1 MNEVQVKGMR
11 AVADAVKQDG
21 RYMLKDGKGR
31 VVMFDITKERAEEY
45 ARYYHGATVVRMK

>member
-1 MNEVQVKGMR
+1 MNVAQVKGMR
-11 AVADAVKQDG
+11 AAAGVVRQDG
-21 RYMLKDGKGR
+21 RYLLKDGKGR